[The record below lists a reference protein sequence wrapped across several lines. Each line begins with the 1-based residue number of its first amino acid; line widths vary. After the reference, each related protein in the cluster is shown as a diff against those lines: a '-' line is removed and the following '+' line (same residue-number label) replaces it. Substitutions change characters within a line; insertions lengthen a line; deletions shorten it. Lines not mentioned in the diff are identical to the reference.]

1 MFSEKFK
8 KDLRDAIKIV
18 WILYSALN
26 LIVILITIFSPE
38 TLYKISPVCYSV
50 SLYGEECFMCGMTR
64 AFVEI
69 SDGNFQNAGTLNSL
83 SIYVF
88 GLMAFNSILFIFYAI
103 VRPKSLYN
111 NNNSTKDFPIK
122 KLFHNSKI

>member
-1 MFSEKFK
+1 MLSQKFK
-8 KDLRDAIKIV
+8 MDLRAAFRIV
-18 WILYSALN
+18 WAIYSALI
-26 LIVILITIFSPE
+26 LPVIFITIFFPE
-38 TLYKISPVCYSV
+38 TLYKISPACFSV
-50 SLYGEECFMCGMTR
+50 RLYGEECFMCGMTR

-103 VRPKSLYN
+103 VRPKSFYN

>member
-18 WILYSALN
+18 WILYSALI

-50 SLYGEECFMCGMTR
+50 SLYGVECFMCGMTR

-103 VRPKSLYN
+103 VRPKSLDN

>member
-18 WILYSALN
+18 WILYSALI

-50 SLYGEECFMCGMTR
+50 SLYGDECFMCGMTR